1 MLAITTLYLV
11 SLGTSVVQRG
21 KRRVVDPHWFRG
33 ASYLKIGWH
42 WVTYALIR
50 GYELYTT
57 VYLSSEVDP
66 EPAMASKK
74 QDAMR
79 RQSRFSFEYQEAA

>member
-1 MLAITTLYLV
+1 MYAI
-11 SLGTSVVQRG
+11 VQ
-21 KRRVVDPHWFRG
+21 
-33 ASYLKIGWH
+33 
-42 WVTYALIR
+42 

-57 VYLSSEVDP
+57 VFLSSEADP